1 MGIAGG
7 DVGKAPGISIRPA
20 TASDADVVGYL
31 LADAAGP
38 LAAPIWGGGSIERTR
53 ERFAGLFAC
62 WGGSDD
68 HFVACED
75 QRVVGVIAHTAD
87 RTDPWQSLRAS
98 LATMRVY
105 GVLGSMALSWRM
117 RHMVSA
123 EPPFVRNS
131 YSVWNLAVAEEQRR
145 RGIGTKLL
153 RHAHTGAREAGALT
167 VGLEVLIGNTAAIRF
182 YENAGYKERRRRES
196 AGLRKMTG
204 APGLIYMVRAVKDD
218 DQAAARTPSR

>member
-7 DVGKAPGISIRPA
+7 DVGKAPGVSIRPA
-20 TASDADVVGYL
+20 TASDAEAVGYL
-31 LADAAGP
+31 LSDAAGP

-53 ERFAGLFAC
+53 ERYAGMFAC
-62 WGGSDD
+62 WGGSDH

-75 QRVVGVIAHTAD
+75 ERVVGVIAHMAD

-105 GVLGSMALSWRM
+105 GLFGLLALSWRM

-123 EPPFVRNS
+123 EPAFVRNS
-131 YSVWNLAVAEEQRR
+131 YSVWNLAVAEAQRR
-145 RGIGTKLL
+145 RGIGSELL
-153 RHAHTGAREAGALT
+153 AHAHAGAREAGALT

-182 YENAGYKERRRRES
+182 YEQAGYKERRRRES
-196 AGLRKMTG
+196 AKLREMTG
-204 APGLIYMVRAVKDD
+204 AAGLIYMVRAVGDGD
-218 DQAAARTPSR
+218 

>member
-20 TASDADVVGYL
+20 TASDAAAVGHL
-31 LADAAGP
+31 LADAAEP

-53 ERFAGLFAC
+53 ERFTRMFAC
-62 WGGSDD
+62 WGGSDN

-75 QRVVGVIAHTAD
+75 QRVVGVIAHVAD
-87 RTDPWQSLRAS
+87 RTDPGQSLRAS
-98 LATMRVY
+98 LATFRVY
-105 GVLGSMALSWRM
+105 GVLGSIALSWRM

-123 EPPFVRNS
+123 EPAFVRNS

-145 RGIGTKLL
+145 RGIGSELL
-153 RHAHTGAREAGALT
+153 RHAHAGAREAGALT

-182 YENAGYKERRRRES
+182 YEQAGYKERRRRES

-204 APGLIYMVRAVKDD
+204 AAGLIYMVRAVNDD
-218 DQAAARTPSR
+218 D

>member
-7 DVGKAPGISIRPA
+7 DVGRAQGISIRPA
-20 TASDADVVGYL
+20 TASDADVVGHL

-38 LAAPIWGGGSIERTR
+38 LAAPIWGGGSIEVTR
-53 ERFAGLFAC
+53 ERFARMFSR
-62 WGGSDD
+62 WGGSDN
-68 HFVACED
+68 HFVACDD
-75 QRVVGVIAHTAD
+75 QGTVGVIAHMAD

-98 LATMRVY
+98 LATLRVY
-105 GVLGSMALSWRM
+105 GLLGALALSWRM

-123 EPPFVRNS
+123 EPGLVRNS

-145 RGIGTKLL
+145 RGIGTQLL
-153 RHAHTGAREAGALT
+153 GHAHAGARRAGALT

-182 YENAGYKERRRRES
+182 YEQAGYKERRRRES

-204 APGLIYMVRAVKDD
+204 AAGLIYMTRAVRDD
-218 DQAAARTPSR
+218 D

>member
-1 MGIAGG
+1 M
-7 DVGKAPGISIRPA
+7 
-20 TASDADVVGYL
+20 
-31 LADAAGP
+31 ADAAGP

-53 ERFAGLFAC
+53 ERFAGMFAS
-62 WGGSDD
+62 WGGSDH

-75 QRVVGVIAHTAD
+75 QRVVGVIAHVKD
-87 RTDPWQSLRAS
+87 RTDPWQSLRSS

-105 GVLGSMALSWRM
+105 GVLGSVALSWRM

-123 EPPFVRNS
+123 EPAFVRNS

-145 RGIGTKLL
+145 RGIGSQLL
-153 RHAHTGAREAGALT
+153 RHAHAGAREAGALT
-167 VGLEVLIGNTAAIRF
+167 IGLEVLIGNTGAIRF

-204 APGLIYMVRAVKDD
+204 AAGLIYMARAVRDD
-218 DQAAARTPSR
+218 D